1 MDQVAMI
8 ARLIAVLV
16 AVVGAFV
23 SIPFAATIL
32 LVLGALA
39 STAVEEDQRPAL
51 MLATLVLVGVSG
63 GVSVIPV
70 VGVPLAAILANLGL
84 AYLGVAIAIILTALV
99 NRLKPSPRV
108 ATIDMKGPQRC
119 GPFFLRGRQ
128 ACAEKHQ
135 STILDRGPT

>member
-1 MDQVAMI
+1 MAQVAMI

-23 SIPFAATIL
+23 AIPMAATIL

-39 STAVEEDQRPAL
+39 STAVEEDQRAAL

-70 VGVPLAAILANLGL
+70 VGGYLAAILANLGL
-84 AYLGVAIAIILTALV
+84 AYLGVAIALILTALV
-99 NRLKPSPRV
+99 NRLKP
-108 ATIDMKGPQRC
+108 
-119 GPFFLRGRQ
+119 
-128 ACAEKHQ
+128 
-135 STILDRGPT
+135 